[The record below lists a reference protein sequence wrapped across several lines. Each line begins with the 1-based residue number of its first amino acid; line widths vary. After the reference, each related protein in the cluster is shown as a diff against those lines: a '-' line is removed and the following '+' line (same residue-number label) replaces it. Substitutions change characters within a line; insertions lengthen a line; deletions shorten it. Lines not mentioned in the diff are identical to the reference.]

1 MSKLIPMEAAA
12 KILGM
17 SVEKLN
23 ELRTNNEVFGYRDGS
38 TWKFKMSELER
49 VADDLGLSV
58 GSVEA
63 PSLDSLTGGSKSD
76 SEELDLGLEDS
87 SQDMFL
93 EPDSDSIAMQDSS
106 IELFSTP
113 LGGKDGGTSSDI
125 FSDGDLSDDDEGD
138 LIDLAKSGLLVKGG
152 SKKSLL
158 DNDEDSGELSL
169 ADAPDELSLA
179 DSGEFKL
186 EDSGELS
193 LADSGELNLDDS
205 DKLDVGKSPKKK
217 AENSG
222 ELKLEDSGELS
233 LKDSGELELDDVG
246 SFDLADSSVFDG
258 AEDDD
263 DLSFGSSSLE
273 LASEK
278 NKSDSPSAT
287 GSDILSGEEQKSDA
301 PSTGK
306 LGGGE
311 GDLSLEA
318 DDDLF
323 DDELDLADSASFES
337 SEVSSA
343 FEESADFVLDDSD
356 SSAELTLEANESGI
370 ALSANESGIALGD
383 EPLELGGSDIDELEL
398 PEDDDIILVE
408 DSADPDSQTLMEDDF
423 NLTPHEMSLDDEEDS
438 SGSQVIALAESEIYT
453 DDSAATMLGGD
464 SFSDPSAEGGD
475 FYDPATAGMVAA
487 GGAAAAGAGY
497 AGAGMVPEQTYSK
510 FEIGI
515 LALAALVL
523 FLGTIVAY
531 GTAQNLWLP
540 DDQVVKSGLM
550 NWFVEVLGLN

>member
-12 KILGM
+12 KLLGL

-58 GSVEA
+58 GSAEA
-63 PSLDSLTGGSKSD
+63 PTLDSVADSSTGGAQND

-93 EPDSDSIAMQDSS
+93 EPDSESIAMQDSS

-113 LGGKDGGTSSDI
+113 LGGKEGGTSSDI
-125 FSDGDLSDDDEGD
+125 FADADLSDDDEGD
-138 LIDLAKSGLLVKGG
+138 MIDLAASGLLVKGG

-158 DNDEDSGELSL
+158 DDDQ
-169 ADAPDELSLA
+169 
-179 DSGEFKL
+179 
-186 EDSGELS
+186 DSGELS
-193 LADSGELNLDDS
+193 LADSAAELSLEDSGELNLQD
-205 DKLDVGKSPKKK
+205 
-217 AENSG
+217 SG
-222 ELKLEDSGELS
+222 EFKVEDSGQLKLEDSGELN
-233 LKDSGELELDDVG
+233 LEDVG
-246 SFDLADSSVFDG
+246 SFALADSEVLDG
-258 AEDDD
+258 DD

-278 NKSDSPSAT
+278 KKSDSPSAT
-287 GSDILSGEEQKSDA
+287 GSDLLDGVEAKSDA

-306 LGGGE
+306 LAGGE
-311 GDLSLEA
+311 GDLSLEG

-337 SEVSSA
+337 SEVSSE
-343 FEESADFVLDDSD
+343 FEESAEFVLDDSD

-408 DSADPDSQTLMEDDF
+408 DSADSDAATLMEDDF
-423 NLTPHEMSLDDEEDS
+423 NLTPHEMSLDDDDDS

-464 SFSDPSAEGGD
+464 GFSDQSMEGGE

-487 GGAAAAGAGY
+487 GGAAAAGGY